1 MERLFIVCTFDCSF
15 EYYEETIV
23 NFVMEYGDGVV
34 IDYDLNR
41 SNDHKSH
48 CFYNVKSLKA
58 FAEILDTPF
67 ASEWDKENNCKYIV
81 YKPEII

>member
-1 MERLFIVCTFDCSF
+1 MYFWLLIWVLRRNDGKVFN
-15 EYYEETIV
+15 EYW
-23 NFVMEYGDGVV
+23 DGVA

-48 CFYNVKSLKA
+48 CFYNVKSLKP

>member
-1 MERLFIVCTFDCSF
+1 MYFWLLIWVLRRNDGKVFN
-15 EYYEETIV
+15 EYW
-23 NFVMEYGDGVV
+23 DGVV